1 MPSLWAGAVS
11 WVKLDDKFTGHTKVL
26 AAGPEAAWLHIEGLC
41 YCAQQET
48 DGVVLDNALAKLT
61 QFSKP
66 KAGKLAARL
75 VEVGLW
81 ERNGAGYV
89 IHDYL
94 DYNPSKASLEIKR
107 KAARKRMAKQ

>member
-1 MPSLWAGAVS
+1 MS

-48 DGVVLDNALAKLT
+48 DGVIPNAALAHLT
-61 QFSKP
+61 QFSK
-66 KAGKLAARL
+66 ARAEKLASKL
-75 VEVGLW
+75 IKVGLW
-81 ERNGAGYV
+81 EMNGAGWM

-94 DYNPSKASLEIKR
+94 DYNPSRASLEIKR
-107 KAARKRMAKQ
+107 KAARERMAKK